1 MNFQAKSIPQ
11 TKKSLTLREK
21 LLAHVNSRDSF
32 ENLKSAQLP
41 DSMLIAATENYVL
54 RRFEPKARTQIS
66 KKIKRAQQLLT
77 QGKEVDVLTQ

>member
-1 MNFQAKSIPQ
+1 
-11 TKKSLTLREK
+11 
-21 LLAHVNSRDSF
+21 
-32 ENLKSAQLP
+32 
-41 DSMLIAATENYVL
+41 MLIAATENYVL